1 MQWYTCKS
9 LLNTLGRAVEQL
21 AVVSCPCQAPKQARV
36 STRGRSS
43 KVMHCQRAQG
53 YEYRII
59 ITSCP
64 V

>member
-43 KVMHCQRAQG
+43 KVMHCQRARKVMNI
-53 YEYRII
+53 E
-59 ITSCP
+59 
-64 V
+64 